1 MNETWTIA
9 LVLNGVI
16 GTAFVVIGLMLAVQ
30 LTNKRQWTVN
40 RIGTVF
46 TVLVLAC
53 GVGHMMRTA
62 LLAGPSFGWFE
73 TAGMAS
79 RVVATDWHMWVA
91 DGVTALAGVFY
102 VIARTRDKDLL
113 QTTRAFEDYRSSRTR
128 AIEVHDSVVQNLT
141 EARVALQAGERETA
155 EEALQ
160 EGLRA
165 SQEIIS
171 RVREPGAEEI
181 EIDPEEVIASDT

>member
-1 MNETWTIA
+1 MNQTWTIG

-53 GVGHMMRTA
+53 GVGHMMRTV

-160 EGLRA
+160 DGLRA

-181 EIDPEEVIASDT
+181 EIDPEEVLASDG

>member
-1 MNETWTIA
+1 MNGTWTIG
-9 LVLNGVI
+9 LLLNGVI
-16 GTAFVVIGLMLAVQ
+16 GTAFVVIGVMLAAQ
-30 LTNKRQWTVN
+30 LTSKRQWTIN
-40 RIGTVF
+40 RIGTIF

-53 GVGHMMRTA
+53 GVGHVMRA
-62 LLAGPSFGWFE
+62 VLLAGPTFGWFE
-73 TAGMAS
+73 TAGVAS
-79 RVVATDWHMWVA
+79 RVAATDWHMWVA
-91 DGVTALAGVFY
+91 DGITALAGVFY

-171 RVREPGAEEI
+171 RVREPGAEDI
-181 EIDPEEVIASDT
+181 EIDPEGVLASDG

>member
-1 MNETWTIA
+1 MSETWTIGLA
-9 LVLNGVI
+9 LNGVI

-30 LTNKRQWTVN
+30 LTNKGQWTVN

-53 GVGHMMRTA
+53 GVGHLMRSV
-62 LLAGPSFGWFE
+62 LMLGPSTGWFG
-73 TAGMAS
+73 TVGVAS
-79 RVVATDWHMWVA
+79 RVAATDWHMWIA
-91 DGVTALAGVFY
+91 DGITAVAGVFY
-102 VIARTRDKDLL
+102 VVARTRDKDLL
-113 QTTRAFEDYRSSRTR
+113 QTTRAFEDYRSSRAR

-155 EEALQ
+155 EQALQ
-160 EGLRA
+160 EGLQA

-181 EIDPEEVIASDT
+181 DIDPEEVLASDG